1 MVKLFNSAQITYNG
15 FMSIFG
21 PIVTAMI
28 TPFNE
33 DGTVNYK
40 QAVELMDYL
49 IQNKTTA
56 ILLTG
61 TTGESPTLSHDEE
74 YELYRLAVKH
84 FKGKANLMAGT
95 GSNCTKT
102 AINSTQMAEDIGMDS
117 VLQVVPYYNKPC
129 QNGIYNHFRAI
140 ADSTQLPIMIY
151 NIPGRT
157 GVNMTADTV
166 KKCALIPNIIALKEA
181 GGSVDQFKAFR
192 KAAPIDFQIYSG
204 DDALTLPFMTNGGNG
219 VVSVASHIAGKQIHN
234 MIEAIQS
241 GDINTAKELDKILQ
255 PLFDVLFIT
264 SNPIPVK
271 AALKLIGFNCG
282 TTRPPL
288 MSITDEEKT
297 KVEKVLDNF
306 FEKV

>member
-1 MVKLFNSAQITYNG
+1 
-15 FMSIFG
+15 MSIFG
-21 PIVTAMI
+21 PIVTAMV
-28 TPFNE
+28 TPFDDE
-33 DGTVNYK
+33 GKVNYK

-49 IQNKTTA
+49 IQNKTST

-74 YELYRLAVKH
+74 YELYRLAVKY
-84 FKGKANLMAGT
+84 FKGKAHLMAGT

-102 AINSTQMAEDIGMDS
+102 AIESTQMAEDIGMDS
-117 VLQVVPYYNKPC
+117 TLQVVPYYNKPC
-129 QNGIYNHFRAI
+129 QNGIFNHFRAI
-140 ADSTQLPIMIY
+140 SDASPLPIMIY

-157 GVNMTADTV
+157 GINMTAETV
-166 KKCALIPNIIALKEA
+166 KRCTEIKNIVALKEA
-181 GGSVDQFKAFR
+181 AGSVEQMKEFR
-192 KAAPIDFQIYSG
+192 SVCPIDFHIYSG
-204 DDALTLPFMTNGGNG
+204 DDGLTLEFLKEGATG
-219 VVSVASHIAGKQIHN
+219 VVSVASHVAGQQIHD
-234 MIEAIQS
+234 MITAFHAN
-241 GDINTAKELDKILQ
+241 DIEKASNLDKILQ

-288 MSITDEEKT
+288 MAVNEEQKQKIET
-297 KVEKVLDNF
+297 VLDTF